1 MLVTLRQIV
10 QEVGTAKHLDDA
22 LNIIVHRVKA
32 ALPIDA
38 CAVYLTDEES
48 NQYVLMAADGFNPAS
63 IGEVRIDRQEG
74 LLGLVGKRRELI
86 YVSDAA
92 ALPRYHPSSATGEA
106 RYHSFLGVPLIHYHR
121 VLGVLVAWKRAPGQF
136 DKDEATFFITIAAQ
150 LARAIHDTSAVD
162 EVSRMLSGEL
172 QGVAY
177 IQGIQM
183 AAGVAIGTAALLD
196 PLARLES
203 IPDRPALDIAA
214 EETAFS
220 TAVAGVHE
228 ELRASSE
235 RLAADLP
242 SEVRAVFDVYV
253 MLLGDDGLVSD
264 ALARIRAG
272 NWAPGAW
279 RDTIAAHAKIF
290 ERMEDPYLR
299 AGAEDIRAIGQR
311 VLVLLQAEA
320 KESRQYPQRCILVGD
335 TVSITEIAAVPTGQL
350 AGIVCM
356 HGSALSHIAVMARAL
371 GIPAVV
377 SLAPLPIGRLDGCE
391 MVIDGDQGRIYIEPS
406 SAVRDAFLQRI
417 SEQQACSERLVALRD
432 LPAET
437 PDGFRLPLYANIG
450 LISETVAAKD
460 CGAEGIGLYRTEYHF
475 LLREAFPLEDEQY
488 QIYREVLEDFAPGPV
503 TLRTLDA
510 GGDKF
515 LPYFP
520 VQEDNPF
527 LGCRGIRF
535 SLDHPEIFLIQLRA
549 MLRANAGLDNL
560 HVLFPMISRVG
571 ELDEALG
578 LLARADRELLEEGVA
593 AKKLRVGVMIEVP
606 SAVFLVSALAERVDY
621 LSVGTNDLTQ
631 YLLAIDRNN
640 AQVTTPYDSL
650 HPAVLNAIHHVIK
663 GAHLRGKP
671 VSVCGEL
678 AGDPAGALLLLGMG
692 VDALS
697 MSPASLA
704 RVKLVIRS
712 FTLQRARSLLD
723 EAFEMEDG
731 FSIHR
736 LLNGALEEAGVLT
749 CRQTAVYEQRGSA
762 NSRQPA

>member
-1 MLVTLRQIV
+1 MFVTLRQIV
-10 QEVGTAKHLDDA
+10 QEVSTATHLDAA
-22 LNIIVHRVKA
+22 LDIIVRRVKD

-38 CAVYLTDEES
+38 CAVYLTDVES
-48 NQYVLMAADGFNPAS
+48 NHYVLMAADGFHPAS

-74 LLGLVGKRRELI
+74 LLGLVGERRELI
-86 YVSDAA
+86 TVPDAA
-92 ALPRYHPSSATGEA
+92 AHPRYHPSPATGEE
-106 RYHSFLGVPLIHYHR
+106 RYHSFLGIPLIHYHR
-121 VLGVLVAWKRAPGQF
+121 VLGVLVAWKRAQGQF
-136 DKDEATFFITIAAQ
+136 DKDEATFFVTIAAQ
-150 LARAIHDTSAVD
+150 LAKAIHEAAAVD
-162 EVSRMLSGEL
+162 EVSRMLSGEV
-172 QGVAY
+172 QGDAF

-203 IPDRPALDIAA
+203 IPDRPAQDIAA
-214 EETAFS
+214 EETSFRS
-220 TAVAGVHE
+220 AVAAVHE

-242 SEVRAVFDVYV
+242 GEVRALFDVYA
-253 MLLGDDGLVSD
+253 MLLGSDGLVSD

-279 RDTIAAHAKIF
+279 RDTIADHAKVF
-290 ERMEDPYLR
+290 EQMEDPYLR

-311 VLVLLQAEA
+311 VLLQLQAGA
-320 KESRQYPQRCILVGD
+320 KASRQYPQQCILVGD
-335 TVSITEIAAVPTGQL
+335 TVSITEIAAVPVKQL
-350 AGIVCM
+350 AGIVCLR
-356 HGSALSHIAVMARAL
+356 GSALSHTAVMARAL

-391 MVIDGDQGRIYIEPS
+391 MVIDGDRGRLYLEPS
-406 SAVRDAFLQRI
+406 PAVRAAFLRHI
-417 SEQQACSERLVALRD
+417 GEEEARSERLMALRD

-450 LISETVAAKD
+450 LVSDTVAARD
-460 CGAEGIGLYRTEYHF
+460 SGAEGVGLYRTEYHF
-475 LLREAFPLEDEQY
+475 LIREAFPLEDEQY
-488 QIYREVLEDFAPGPV
+488 QIYRQVLEDFAPRPV

-510 GGDKF
+510 GGDKI

-520 VQEDNPF
+520 VVEDNPF

-549 MLRANAGLDNL
+549 MLRANAGLNNL
-560 HVLFPMISRVG
+560 QVLFPMIGRVG

-578 LLARADRELLEEGVA
+578 LLARAYRELLEEGRA
-593 AKKLRVGVMIEVP
+593 ATKLRVGVMIEVP
-606 SAVFLVSALAERVDY
+606 SAIFLATALAERVDF

-631 YLLAIDRNN
+631 YLLAVDRNN

-650 HPAVLNAIHHVIK
+650 HPAVLDAIHHVINA
-663 GAHLRGKP
+663 AHLQGKP
-671 VSVCGEL
+671 VSVCGEI

-723 EAFEMEDG
+723 EALGMEDG
-731 FSIHR
+731 FAIHR
-736 LLNGALEEAGVLT
+736 LLNGALDAAGVLT
-749 CRQTAVYEQRGSA
+749 SRQTAGF
-762 NSRQPA
+762 

>member
-1 MLVTLRQIV
+1 MLVTLRRIV
-10 QEVGTAKHLDDA
+10 QEVSTAKNLDDA
-22 LNIIVHRVKA
+22 LGIIVHRVKE

-38 CAVYLTDEES
+38 CAVYLTDVENS
-48 NQYVLMAADGFNPAS
+48 QYALMASDGFDLAP
-63 IGEVRIDRQEG
+63 IGAVCIERQEG
-74 LLGLVGKRRELI
+74 LLGLVGERGELI
-86 YVSDAA
+86 TVSDAA
-92 ALPRYHPSSATGEA
+92 AHPRYHPSSATGEE
-106 RYHSFLGVPLIHYHR
+106 HCQSFLGVRLIHYHQ
-121 VLGVLVAWKRAPGQF
+121 VLGVLLVWKRAPGQF
-136 DKDEATFFITIAAQ
+136 DKDEVTFFVTIAAQ
-150 LARAIHDTSAVD
+150 LAKAIHEAAAVG
-162 EVSRMLSGEL
+162 EVSRMLSGEV
-172 QGVAY
+172 QKGAF

-183 AAGVAIGTAALLD
+183 AAGVAIGTATLLD

-203 IPDRPALDIAA
+203 IPDRPAQDIDA
-214 EETAFS
+214 EETTFRS
-220 TAVAGVHE
+220 AVAAVHE
-228 ELRASSE
+228 ELRTSSE

-242 SEVRAVFDVYV
+242 GEVRALFDVYA
-253 MLLGDDGLVSD
+253 MLLGSDGLVSD

-279 RDTIAAHAKIF
+279 RDTIADHAQVF
-290 ERMEDPYLR
+290 EQMDDAYLR
-299 AGAEDIRAIGQR
+299 TVAEDIRAMGQR
-311 VLVLLQAEA
+311 VLLQLQSEA
-320 KESRQYPQRCILVGD
+320 KESRQYPPQCVLVGD
-335 TVSITEIAAVPTGQL
+335 TVSIMEISAVPVGQL

-356 HGSALSHIAVMARAL
+356 HGSALSHTAVMARAL

-377 SLAPLPIGRLDGCE
+377 SLTPLPIGRLDGCA

-406 SAVRDAFLQRI
+406 RAVLDAFQRLI
-417 SEQQACSERLVALRD
+417 GEAQARSERLMALRD

-437 PDGFRLPLYANIG
+437 PDGRRLPLYANIG
-450 LISETVAAKD
+450 LVSDTVAARGS
-460 CGAEGIGLYRTEYHF
+460 GAEGVGLYRTEHHF
-475 LLREAFPLEDEQY
+475 LLRDAFPLEDEQY
-488 QIYREVLEDFAPGPV
+488 QIYREVLEDFTPRPV
-503 TLRTLDA
+503 TLRTLDV
-510 GGDKF
+510 GGDKI

-560 HVLFPMISRVG
+560 QVLFPMISRVG

-578 LLARADRELLEEGVA
+578 LLARAYWELLEEGLA

-606 SAVFLVSALAERVDY
+606 TAVFLVAALADRVDF
-621 LSVGTNDLTQ
+621 LSIGTNDLTQ
-631 YLLAIDRNN
+631 YMLAVDRNN
-640 AQVTTPYDSL
+640 AQVVTPYDSL

-663 GAHLRGKP
+663 EAHLRGKP

-723 EAFEMEDG
+723 EARGMEDG
-731 FSIHR
+731 FAIHR
-736 LLNGALEEAGVLT
+736 LLNGALEEVGVST
-749 CRQTAVYEQRGSA
+749 SRQTAVWG
-762 NSRQPA
+762 